1 MAKNPPHQIDA
12 DEIAVGDVP
21 DGPEVADALVARG
34 RAAVDRV
41 PAVADSAREAL
52 ADAQDQVNKLSD
64 MGVIAAAG
72 FALGVSSGLL
82 MAGAPRVILALSA
95 IPVALTLRSAMTRG
109 VRPARLVN

>member
-1 MAKNPPHQIDA
+1 MAKYGSH
-12 DEIAVGDVP
+12 EIEVEDVP
-21 DGPEVADALVARG
+21 DEADVAALAGTLVERG
-34 RAAVDRV
+34 RAVLERV
-41 PAVADSAREAL
+41 PAVADGAREAL
-52 ADAQDQVNKLSD
+52 ADAQDQVNGLSD

>member
-1 MAKNPPHQIDA
+1 MAKYGSHEIEVEDGLDEA
-12 DEIAVGDVP
+12 D
-21 DGPEVADALVARG
+21 VAALADTLVERG
-34 RAAVDRV
+34 RAVLERV

-52 ADAQDQVNKLSD
+52 ADAQDQVNGLSD

>member
-1 MAKNPPHQIDA
+1 MAKNRAH
-12 DEIAVGDVP
+12 ETEVE
-21 DGPEVADALVARG
+21 DGPDEADVAALADTLVERG
-34 RAAVDRV
+34 RAVLEQV

-52 ADAQDQVNKLSD
+52 ADAQDHVNQLSD
-64 MGVIAAAG
+64 MGVVAALG

-82 MAGAPRVILALSA
+82 LAGAPRVILALSA